1 MITLTSNSAS
11 PEELKQVLIDKGIV
25 PDDEPAV
32 VPSDKP
38 SESDKAPSPGESP
51 SGAPKDK
58 TAPATEE
65 GETPQGK
72 QAAEP
77 AVPAEPKPEGKFE
90 PRRKQLEKQVAR
102 LHEDLE
108 LERGGK
114 APLLKKIEVLEAELA
129 ALKPAEAD
137 KPKVDDAPVKPTR
150 PKRADFD
157 FDDDKYEA
165 ALDAYDSEVVAYN
178 EALNKRIITQELAAR
193 DEKAKVDAQKAE
205 ADKVFGSFVQR
216 RDEGAKQIE
225 DYAELREAAGDY
237 KLPDEVELH
246 MIELSQHPAA
256 FIAYFDRDKVEND
269 GKELARIAA
278 LPPRFQIHE
287 MAKLELQLA
296 SGAKKKTPTKPVAD
310 PPSVPAAAA
319 PVVDEAKPPATPEVI
334 PPAKPKLKPE
344 DAPIEPLGGRTAG
357 RNPVLEDAKSFKEY
371 IALRAQ
377 GTNR

>member
-25 PDDEPAV
+25 PDDESAV

-108 LERGGK
+108 LERGSKTALQDKIK
-114 APLLKKIEVLEAELA
+114 AMEAELA
-129 ALKPAEAD
+129 TLKPAEAD

-205 ADKVFGSFVQR
+205 ADKVFSSFVQR

-225 DYAELREAAGDY
+225 GYAELRKAAGDY

-256 FIAYFDRDKVEND
+256 FIAYFDRDQVEND

-296 SGAKKKTPTKPVAD
+296 SGAKKNPKPAAD
-310 PPSVPAAAA
+310 PPVPAAAA
-319 PVVDEAKPPATPEVI
+319 PVVDEAKPATPEVI

-357 RNPVLEDAKSFKEY
+357 RNATLADAAGNPKKYFE
-371 IALRAQ
+371 LRAQ
-377 GTNR
+377 GVNR